1 MNNINNNNNDIY
13 NSNNI
18 KDIIINNNYCNYII
32 SIIISVN
39 CYTLNISLMWKGLE
53 QVFMNPELKL
63 KSIDLS
69 SNKLTGEIPKEIEY
83 LVGLV
88 SLNLSRNNLSGEIPS
103 EIGNLSSL
111 DSLDLSRN
119 YLSGKIP
126 SSLAE
131 IDGLGKLELSHNSLS
146 GRIPSGRHFETF
158 DESSFEG
165 NIDLC
170 GEQLNKRFPGD
181 GDETR
186 VKVPEGE
193 AINGDEE
200 SGLYEA
206 LYMSMEIGYF
216 TGFWGLL
223 GPILLSRSSRN
234 AYLRFLNRFQQCMY
248 DRLY

>member
-1 MNNINNNNNDIY
+1 MQGNNF
-13 NSNNI
+13 SG
-18 KDIIINNNYCNYII
+18 
-32 SIIISVN
+32 SIPN
-39 CYTLNISLMWKGLE
+39 HLRYLE
-53 QVFMNPELKL
+53 RIQL
-63 KSIDLS
+63 
-69 SNKLTGEIPKEIEY
+69 
-83 LVGLV
+83 
-88 SLNLSRNNLSGEIPS
+88 
-103 EIGNLSSL
+103 
-111 DSLDLSRN
+111 LDLSRN
-119 YLSGKIP
+119 KLSKGIP
-126 SSLAE
+126 TCFKNFSVLSEKRVSGNHILSDE
-131 IDGLGKLELSHNSLS
+131 YFTYFLEDNYYTLY
-146 GRIPSGRHFETF
+146 ITWKHFQTF

-186 VKVPEGE
+186 VKVPEAE